1 MNGEFLLDALE
12 YIDERYI
19 LRAQRCLGLPAG
31 QAKARP
37 RPVRRI
43 FTVALAAA
51 LALIC
56 TLAAAMA
63 VSPQF
68 REAVISLFQLGE
80 VERVPDVPETGYE
93 VKQVTIGGD
102 VSAQYVK
109 VDGIWGADSGL
120 GLLQRLDA
128 DDGQE
133 RFYDVV
139 NGELVE
145 VGVDDSEIS
154 TVVSWYGRTIPV
166 HLRFFVYHDTLYLYN
181 GYGGSCQED
190 SMTFVVNP
198 ERLGSRTDVVLLRGE
213 CYGSEADTNWAWV
226 CDLKTGQ
233 VWDVLAGCGL
243 EKFPYLNR
251 VLLAED
257 GKHALIR
264 GWDGGAGSGQIPY
277 LVNLE
282 EKTCTPLSEL
292 MGLDIPTAFG
302 SYEVTFYDSDTV
314 LLAMAPL
321 WRPEPTSVWAYH
333 IPSGTVTPTVE
344 NEEELTPITPEAD
357 VYDWA
362 LAQKVDEN
370 GNVTIVDLRTGKQ
383 VKLEGITAADRCY
396 LKINGAR
403 TRLLWVD
410 WVDNRLNRLGVID
423 LESGEFKAFERENM
437 ELQYDEAVFWL
448 DDDRVV
454 TRMNLHTGDHQGPS
468 TINEYYLCIY
478 EF

>member
-1 MNGEFLLDALE
+1 MNSELLLRAME
-12 YIDERYI
+12 HIDERYI
-19 LRAQRCLGLPAG
+19 LQAQKRLGYFVETT
-31 QAKARP
+31 KP
-37 RPVRRI
+37 RRRSVKRI

-63 VSPQF
+63 VSPEF
-68 REAVISLFQLGE
+68 REAVISLFQIGE
-80 VERVPDVPETGYE
+80 VERVPDVPESDYE
-93 VKQVTIGGD
+93 VKQVTIGGQ

-109 VDGIWGADSGL
+109 VDSSWGVDSGL

-139 NGELVE
+139 NGGLVE
-145 VGVDDSEIS
+145 VGVEASEIS
-154 TVVSWYGRTIPV
+154 TAVSWYGRTISV
-166 HLRFFVYHDTLYLYN
+166 HLRFFVYQDTLHLYN
-181 GYGGSCQED
+181 GYGGSCEED

-213 CYGSEADTNWAWV
+213 CYGAEADTNWVWV
-226 CDLKTGQ
+226 CDLKTGE
-233 VWDVLAGCGL
+233 VRDVLAGCGL
-243 EKFPYLNR
+243 ERFVSMER

-257 GKHALIR
+257 LKHALIR
-264 GWDGGAGSGQIPY
+264 GWDGASGSGMTPY
-277 LVNLE
+277 LADLE
-282 EKTCTPLSEL
+282 EKICTPLSEL
-292 MGLDIPTAFG
+292 MGLNIPVAFG
-302 SYEVTFYDSDTV
+302 SYEAAFYDSDTV

-321 WRPEPTSVWAYH
+321 WRPEPTSAWAYH
-333 IPSGTVTPTVE
+333 IPSGMVTPTVE
-344 NEEELTPITPEAD
+344 NEEGLTQITSEAT

-370 GNVTIVDLRTGKQ
+370 GSVTLVDLRTGRQ
-383 VKLEGITAADRCY
+383 VRLEGITAAGHCY

-403 TRLLWVD
+403 TKLLWVD
-410 WVDNRLNRLGVID
+410 WGDHGLNRLGVID

-437 ELQYDEAVFWL
+437 ELRYNEAVFWL

-454 TRMNLHTGDHQGPS
+454 TMMDLHTGDPFES
-468 TINEYYLCIY
+468 YPTNEYYLCIY

>member
-19 LRAQRCLGLPAG
+19 LRAQRRLGLPAG

-93 VKQVTIGGD
+93 VKQVTIGGE

-109 VDGIWGADSGL
+109 VDSSWGVDRGL

-139 NGELVE
+139 NGGLVE
-145 VGVDDSEIS
+145 VGVDTSEIS
-154 TVVSWYGRTIPV
+154 TAVSWYGRTISV
-166 HLRFFVYHDTLYLYN
+166 QLRFFVYQDALYLYN
-181 GYGGSCQED
+181 GYGGSCHED

-226 CDLKTGQ
+226 CDLDTGE
-233 VWDVLAGCGL
+233 VRDVLAGFGL
-243 EKFPYLNR
+243 EKFPYMER

-264 GWDGGAGSGQIPY
+264 GWDGASGSGVTPY
-277 LVNLE
+277 LADLE

-292 MGLDIPTAFG
+292 MGLDIPTTFG
-302 SYEVTFYDSDTV
+302 SYEAAFYDSDTV

-321 WRPEPTSVWAYH
+321 WRPEPTSAWAYH
-333 IPSGTVTPTVE
+333 IPSGMVTPTVMS
-344 NEEELTPITPEAD
+344 EEGLTAIESD
-357 VYDWA
+357 NVYDWA

-410 WVDNRLNRLGVID
+410 WGDHGLNRLGVID
-423 LESGEFKAFERENM
+423 LETEVFTAFERENM
-437 ELQYDEAVFWL
+437 ELRYNEAVFWL
-448 DDDRVV
+448 DDDRVA
-454 TRMNLHTGDHQGPS
+454 TMMDLHTGEPFES
-468 TINEYYLCIY
+468 YPTNEYYLCVY